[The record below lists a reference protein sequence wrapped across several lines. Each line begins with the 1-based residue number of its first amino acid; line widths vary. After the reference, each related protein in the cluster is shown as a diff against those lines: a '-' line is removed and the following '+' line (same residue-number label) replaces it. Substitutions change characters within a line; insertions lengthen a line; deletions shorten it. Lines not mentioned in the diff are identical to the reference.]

1 MWESYEC
8 ITRLDPSCL
17 INADSWLLV
26 GWCVCCFTTFLD
38 WCGWIYQDPLLAF
51 FFSPLK
57 ILHRDFIDL
66 SKRWLL
72 SRVKQHLSF
81 MECRNGISLEKSY
94 IDYLLGFYPSGAEVE
109 GDYKGESGFGQ
120 PFGKLKGS
128 NNLLINFSCWYNS
141 CIKWHRYLVNCITAP
156 SKRSF
161 GSTKVNPSVTNI
173 LCMAPLV
180 TMESHSISL
189 GCMILLNSHNC
200 FMKELSLSPVLLV
213 CDSC

>member
-1 MWESYEC
+1 M
-8 ITRLDPSCL
+8 
-17 INADSWLLV
+17 

-57 ILHRDFIDL
+57 ILHMDFIDL

-81 MECRNGISLEKSY
+81 MECRNGISLEKSC

-109 GDYKGESGFGQ
+109 GDYKGEAGFAQ

-128 NNLLINFSCWYNS
+128 NNLFINFSCWYNS

-173 LCMAPLV
+173 LSAWLHRYLWGAIPYHWDAWSCWILITALWKNWHYPLYCWCV
-180 TMESHSISL
+180 
-189 GCMILLNSHNC
+189 ILAKHTLY
-200 FMKELSLSPVLLV
+200 LSTSCLLFWE
-213 CDSC
+213 